1 MEDKVWL
8 ERKWIRRSWERVK
21 WMGWP
26 FNTLMMD
33 PLNRRTHDRATICD
47 KSSGRRRATV
57 GLGTVR
63 MPSRNGGEIGE
74 EIDRLL
80 TNHHLQQHRTVLTK
94 GEQSQLQQQRRVLS
108 SNCTNYKEGGVL
120 SSYQRRR
127 FLSVFSGT
135 AALSTQLQQD
145 SHPQEKLLSVHH
157 TNAISLRREID
168 SFSF

>member
-1 MEDKVWL
+1 MDGVA
-8 ERKWIRRSWERVK
+8 
-21 WMGWP
+21 
-26 FNTLMMD
+26 FQHLMMER
-33 PLNRRTHDRATICD
+33 LNTQMYQCD

-57 GLGTVR
+57 GLGPVR
-63 MPSRNGGEIGE
+63 MPSRNGGGIGE

-108 SNCTNYKEGGVL
+108 SNCTSYKEGVVL
-120 SSYQRRR
+120 TRGAASSQ
-127 FLSVFSGT
+127 FSQDQQHS
-135 AALSTQLQQD
+135 ALSC
-145 SHPQEKLLSVHH
+145 SEIHSQEKLLSVHH